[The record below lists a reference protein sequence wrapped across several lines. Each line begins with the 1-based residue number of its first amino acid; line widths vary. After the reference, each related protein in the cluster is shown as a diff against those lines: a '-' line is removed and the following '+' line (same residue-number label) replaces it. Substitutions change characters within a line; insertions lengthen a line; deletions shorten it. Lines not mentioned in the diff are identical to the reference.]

1 MELRAPGSPGAERLR
16 AVSPRAGQSSLYF
29 SEGPSLLFFL
39 LVRGFPPPCSFIPIV
54 FMTRGD
60 YDLSEY

>member
-1 MELRAPGSPGAERLR
+1 MELRAPGSPGAERLW

-29 SEGPSLLFFL
+29 SEGLSLLFFL
-39 LVRGFPPPCSFIPIV
+39 VRGCPPPCSFIPVV

-60 YDLSEY
+60 YLSQS